1 MTMRGSVV
9 KRGNAWYVKIELGE
23 IARVYREAYMWG
35 RPVTDAVAGAFHVS
49 RSTAGKRIL
58 AARRAGLLDQMGDRR

>member
-1 MTMRGSVV
+1 MRDSIVN
-9 KRGNAWYVKIELGE
+9 RGHARYVKIELGE
-23 IARVYREAYMWG
+23 TARVYSEAHMLG

-58 AARRAGLLDQMGDRR
+58 AARRAGRLDQMGDRR

>member
-1 MTMRGSVV
+1 MTRL
-9 KRGNAWYVKIELGE
+9 RRQAGNAWYFKIELGE
-23 IARVYREAYMWG
+23 IARVYSEADMWG

-49 RSTAGKRIL
+49 RSRAGKRNL

>member
-1 MTMRGSVV
+1 
-9 KRGNAWYVKIELGE
+9 
-23 IARVYREAYMWG
+23 
-35 RPVTDAVAGAFHVS
+35 VTDAVAGAFHVF